1 MPAVRFDRHTDRAK
15 RPSDRRGTKYAK
27 SDILIRLVLHCVS
40 MTSSQFVWLSEG
52 PMPAVSF
59 SLLCV
64 MRCEGMRVH
73 AVMREGVS
81 MYADMCDALTMCE
94 SHMYSHACV
103 VCTRMCVC
111 VFLKACQCTRQ
122 AVISL
127 IA

>member
-73 AVMREGVS
+73 AVMREGVC

-94 SHMYSHACV
+94 SQCAYVFTCMCGMHTYV
-103 VCTRMCVC
+103 CVC
-111 VFLKACQCTRQ
+111 V
-122 AVISL
+122 S
-127 IA
+127 